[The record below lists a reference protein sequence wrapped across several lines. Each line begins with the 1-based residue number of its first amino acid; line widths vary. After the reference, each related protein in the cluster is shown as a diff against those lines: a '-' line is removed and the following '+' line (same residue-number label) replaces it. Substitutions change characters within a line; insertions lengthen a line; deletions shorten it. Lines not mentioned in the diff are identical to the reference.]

1 MLTKLQELTPQAVLA
16 CRVLSSND
24 KSNTETSHVSKDFD
38 ESEDDEESNSG
49 SNEKAYTL
57 VMIADCKDFETKVY
71 HSKKD
76 VRYSPPKYDANNR
89 LASPSHQQS
98 FGGRKKIVIDQKA
111 YKPGDNS
118 SGFTFNTVDETGI
131 PRTSVIGQ
139 TGEVD
144 RARPKKSKEDGKM
157 IGKIAFYR
165 DQETETHPVE
175 KFMGKWVS
183 DFNAQV
189 AEYCIRKPRYSELR
203 PLQF

>member
-16 CRVLSSND
+16 CKVLSNND
-24 KSNTETSHVSKDFD
+24 KTNAENSHVSKDFD
-38 ESEDDEESNSG
+38 ESEEDDESNSG

-57 VMIADCKDFETKVY
+57 VMIADCKDFENKVF
-71 HSKKD
+71 HSKRD
-76 VRYSPPKYDANNR
+76 LRYSPAKYDENNR
-89 LASPSHQQS
+89 LVSPSHLQS

-111 YKPGDNS
+111 SKPGESS

-139 TGEVD
+139 TGEID
-144 RARPKKSKEDGKM
+144 RVRPKKGKEDGKM

-165 DQETETHPVE
+165 DLETETHPVE

-183 DFNAQV
+183 DFHSQV
-189 AEYCIRKPRYSELR
+189 AEYCTRKPRYSELR
-203 PLQF
+203 PMQY